1 MIKIKICDLA
11 PIGACSYYRGIG
23 PLSKLRELNPEIQIE
38 YLSGVAWFS
47 LADCDILFFVRPTEN
62 TYIEAMELAR
72 SYGVPVWVDYD
83 DCLHLVPE
91 DNPGSDYFKQEY
103 LLKNIEYALKV
114 ADIVTFSTSF
124 LKEYYKD
131 IRPDS
136 IVIPNAFNDYNYPL
150 AIAPNDTEIISWRG
164 SNTHRLDLLSQKQA
178 MIETAAAFPDWKW
191 VFIGGDPLWYI
202 TDDIKNS
209 HGIKEMEIVRYNR
222 FMMNLRPSIHITPL
236 LSSDFNTAKS
246 NIAFIEAVSAGSVCL
261 GADLPE
267 FRVPGCINYTDN
279 FSYLLS
285 KLIKSKSFRRENWE
299 KSLTYIQDN
308 LMLSQINQKRIK
320 IIEEVLK

>member
-47 LADCDILFFVRPTEN
+47 LADCDILFFVRPTEK